1 MQLARLAGYK
11 LRLAHHV
18 APTAALIAA
27 LGIAAPAFAQDTGA
41 APAAGGSS
49 TVERIRSAG
58 KITLGY
64 YAEARPLSFRNNTGD
79 PDGYGVALCK
89 LVVADLQKTLNVP
102 SLATQFVGVAGDDRF
117 AAVKDGRID
126 LLCGPSE
133 ETLARRADVSFSI
146 AVMDS
151 GTSVM
156 LRKDAP
162 DALRDVLAGR
172 EMSDDRQP
180 IWRGSPQV
188 AALQQRSFAVIAG
201 TSTENRLKE
210 ARERLKVNSSI
221 VSVPDLATAIGQ
233 VNDGRAD
240 AFFGERTTLLDAIK
254 HDASAGEL
262 TVLDRYFDHTP
273 LSFALSRSDEDF
285 RLMVDKS
292 LSHLYTSGKVAEV
305 YTTFFGKP
313 DAAAVSQFDRN
324 ALRDD

>member
-1 MQLARLAGYK
+1 MQLARLAGNK
-11 LRLAHHV
+11 TPLAF
-18 APTAALIAA
+18 APTVALIVAFG
-27 LGIAAPAFAQDTGA
+27 LVAPAFAQDTGGA
-41 APAAGGSS
+41 AAAGGS
-49 TVERIRSAG
+49 TADRIRAAG

-64 YAEARPLSFRNNTGD
+64 YAEARPLSFRNNTGEA
-79 PDGYGVALCK
+79 DGYGVALCR
-89 LVVADLQKTLNVP
+89 LVVADLQKDLNVP
-102 SLATQFVGVAGDDRF
+102 NLATQFVSVDGNDRF
-117 AAVKDGRID
+117 AAVKEGRID

-162 DALRDVLAGR
+162 DAFRDVLAGR
-172 EMSDDRQP
+172 EAKNDQP
-180 IWRGSPQV
+180 LWRGSPQL
-188 AALQQRSFAVIAG
+188 AALRERTFAVIAG
-201 TSTENRLKE
+201 TSTENRLKA

-221 VSVPDLATAIGQ
+221 ISVPDLATAIHQ
-233 VNDGRAD
+233 VSDGRAD
-240 AFFGERTTLLDAIK
+240 AFFGERTMLLYAIK
-254 HDASAGEL
+254 QDASAGEL

-292 LSHLYTSGKVAEV
+292 LSHLYESGKAAEV
-305 YTTFFGKP
+305 YAQFFGKP
-313 DAAAVSQFDRN
+313 DSAAIAQFDRN

>member
-1 MQLARLAGYK
+1 MQSAK
-11 LRLAHHV
+11 LRF
-18 APTAALIAA
+18 APTAALIVA
-27 LGIAAPAFAQDTGA
+27 LGLVSPALAQDTGA
-41 APAAGGSS
+41 APAGGSS

-79 PDGYGVALCK
+79 PDGYGPAICK
-89 LVVADLQKTLNVP
+89 LVVADLQKALNVP
-102 SLATQFVGVAGDDRF
+102 NLATQFVGVGGEERF
-117 AAVKDGRID
+117 AAVKEGRID
-126 LLCGPSE
+126 LLCGPAE

-172 EMSDDRQP
+172 DGNDDRQP

-188 AALQQRSFAVIAG
+188 AALQQRSFAVIGG
-201 TSTENRLKE
+201 TTTENRLKE

-221 VSVPDLATAIGQ
+221 VSVPDLATAIRQ
-233 VNDGRAD
+233 VSDGKAD
-240 AFFGERTTLLDAIK
+240 AFFGERTTLLDAIH

-273 LSFALSRSDEDF
+273 LSFALSRGDEDF
-285 RLMVDKS
+285 RLMVDRS
-292 LSHLYTSGKVAEV
+292 LSHLYQSGKIAEV
-305 YTTFFGKP
+305 YTQYFGKP
-313 DAAAVSQFDRN
+313 DEAAIAQFGRN

>member
-1 MQLARLAGYK
+1 MQLARLAGNK
-11 LRLAHHV
+11 LRLA
-18 APTAALIAA
+18 LIVA
-27 LGIAAPAFAQDTGA
+27 LGLAAPAFAQDTGNA
-41 APAAGGSS
+41 AAGGSS

-64 YAEARPLSFRNNTGD
+64 YAEARPLSFRGATGD
-79 PDGYGVALCK
+79 ADGYGPAICK
-89 LVVADLQKTLNVP
+89 LVVADLQKALNVP
-102 SLATQFVGVAGDDRF
+102 SLATQFVGVDANERF
-117 AAVKDGRID
+117 AAVKEGRID
-126 LLCGPSE
+126 LLCGPAE

-162 DALRDVLAGR
+162 DALRDALAGR
-172 EMSDDRQP
+172 EANDDRQP

-188 AALQQRSFAVIAG
+188 AALQQRTFAVIAG
-201 TSTENRLKE
+201 TSTEDRLKQ

-221 VSVPDLATAIGQ
+221 VSVPDLATAISQ
-233 VNDGRAD
+233 VSDGKAD

-262 TVLDRYFDHTP
+262 RVLDRYFDHTP
-273 LSFALSRSDEDF
+273 LSFALSRTDEDF
-285 RLMVDKS
+285 RLAVDKS
-292 LSHLYTSGKVAEV
+292 LSHLYQSGKVAEV
-305 YTTFFGKP
+305 YAQFFGKP
-313 DAAAVSQFDRN
+313 DAAAISQFDRN

>member
-1 MQLARLAGYK
+1 MQLARLAGNT
-11 LRLAHHV
+11 LRSAQNA
-18 APTAALIAA
+18 APIAALIVA
-27 LGIAAPAFAQDTGA
+27 LGFAPCAFAQDTGA
-41 APAAGGSS
+41 AAPAGGSS

-79 PDGYGVALCK
+79 PDGYAVAICK
-89 LVVADLQKTLNVP
+89 LVVADLQKELNVP
-102 SLATQFVGVAGDDRF
+102 NLGTQFVGVDGNERF
-117 AAVKDGRID
+117 AAVKEGRID

-146 AVMDS
+146 AIMDS

-172 EMSDDRQP
+172 EMNDDRQP

-188 AALQQRSFAVIAG
+188 AALQQRSFAVIGG
-201 TSTENRLKE
+201 TSTENRLKQ

-221 VSVPDLATAIGQ
+221 VSVPDLATAISQ
-233 VNDGRAD
+233 VSDGKSD
-240 AFFGERTTLLDAIK
+240 AFFGERTTLLDALK

-273 LSFALSRSDEDF
+273 LSFALSRNDEDF

-292 LSHLYTSGKVAEV
+292 LSHLYSSGKISEV

-313 DAAAVSQFDRN
+313 DAAAISQFDRN